1 MRKKL
6 RLKYRAGEGVG
17 YGKPPEATRFK
28 PGQSGNPRGRPQGSL
43 NVATVL
49 ARTLREQ
56 LVVTEDGRR
65 KRISKLEAAVKQLTN
80 KAATGDA
87 RAIHLLL
94 GLTQAAENRPGATPP
109 TPEVLPEADRQV
121 MQHLLARIQRYAKK
135 DRGNES

>member
-94 GLTQAAENRPGATPP
+94 GLTQAAENRPGAVPP

-121 MQHLLARIQRYAKK
+121 MQHLLARIQRYANAG
-135 DRGNES
+135 GNES